1 MSLGTCKVLVM
12 RLLFALPLTL
22 LIPQPSFAH
31 GGGLNAEGCHN
42 DRKNGGY
49 HCHRSPD
56 PRARVRPSP
65 LYQAQSRELYAN
77 CTEARAAGAAP
88 LYRGD
93 PGYSARLDRDQDGVA
108 CETGNSSPQAAV
120 SSAPIRAVSLPTV
133 KVGVSANKLTPPI
146 EGTAQVLDG
155 DTIQIGTTR
164 IRLYGIDAF
173 EAEQRCTNSEE
184 ESYTCGGEATR
195 ALSELVADQELSC
208 VSKGKDAFSR
218 VLAVCRV
225 TSTDLSAAMAR
236 SGHALAYTKY
246 SLDYV
251 SDERV
256 AKREL
261 AGAWSGSFELPWE
274 FRISRPSGAA
284 EAQRSAIAP
293 SANCSIKGNVNKKA
307 QRIYHLKTDPSY
319 ARTNPENW
327 FCSIVEAEQAG
338 FKRAGQP

>member
-1 MSLGTCKVLVM
+1 M
-12 RLLFALPLTL
+12 RLLFTLPLTL
-22 LIPQPSFAH
+22 LVPGVSLAH

-49 HCHRSPD
+49 HCHRSSPA
-56 PRARVRPSP
+56 PVRVRPSS
-65 LYQAQSRELYAN
+65 LYQTRSPQLYAN
-77 CTEARAAGAAP
+77 CTEAREAGAAP
-88 LYRGD
+88 LYRGE
-93 PGYSARLDRDQDGVA
+93 PGYSARLDRDQDGIA
-108 CETGNSSPQAAV
+108 CEVAGTPRPQTV
-120 SSAPIRAVSLPTV
+120 SAPTSVRVEPRPVVTALAA
-133 KVGVSANKLTPPI
+133 ANKLTPPI
-146 EGTAQVLDG
+146 EGKAQVLDG

-195 ALSELVADQELSC
+195 TLSELVADEEVSC

-218 VLAVCRV
+218 VLAVCRA
-225 TSTDLSAAMAR
+225 TSVDLSAAMAR

-274 FRISRPSGAA
+274 FRVARPSGAA
-284 EAQRSAIAP
+284 EAQRAAIAP
-293 SANCSIKGNVNKKA
+293 SANCTIKGNVSKKA
-307 QRIYHLKTDPSY
+307 ERIYHLKSDPSY

-327 FCSIVEAEQAG
+327 FCSIEEAEQAG
-338 FKRAGQP
+338 FRRAGRP